1 MSRPEREREPHEEQ
15 PPPEREDRAAEPAY
29 ERPGPSIIKINRL
42 INYAFVILEGLIGI
56 RILLAALGANQAN
69 AFVSFIYAI
78 TFPFVSPFLTV
89 FNGRTI
95 STGLGLLE
103 FGSLLAIA
111 FYILL
116 NYAIVRFIWILA
128 SRNGSA

>member
-15 PPPEREDRAAEPAY
+15 PAPERDEREYEPGY
-29 ERPGPSIIKINRL
+29 ERPGPSVIKINRL
-42 INYAFVILEGLIGI
+42 INYAFVVLEGLIGI
-56 RILLAALGANQAN
+56 RVLLTVLGANPAN
-69 AFVSFIYAI
+69 AFVSFVYTL

-89 FNGRTI
+89 FNGRTV
-95 STGLGLLE
+95 STGIGVLE

-111 FYILL
+111 FLILL

-128 SRNGSA
+128 SRNSS